1 MQNTIVNVALI
12 TAAVVRH
19 ETAIDGSELTA

>member
-12 TAAVVRH
+12 TATVVRH
-19 ETAIDGSELTA
+19 ETATHGSELTA